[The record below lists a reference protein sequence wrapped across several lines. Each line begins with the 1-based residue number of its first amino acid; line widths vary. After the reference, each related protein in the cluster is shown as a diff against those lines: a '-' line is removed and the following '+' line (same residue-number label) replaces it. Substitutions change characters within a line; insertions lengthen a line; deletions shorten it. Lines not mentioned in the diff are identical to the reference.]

1 MSFAALP
8 ATAAWSHRDTRS
20 GFEVVY
26 FERLGDGGLRIDGC
40 TTALDEDGTWFVEY
54 SITVAADWHTRA
66 ARVTGRSL
74 SGRREVVLESTGI
87 GHWLVDG
94 KPAQRLNGCLDVDL
108 ESSALTNALPI
119 QRMDPPVGTRVATPA
134 VYIPCRRPLG
144 APARTAVSAHR
155 GRQWSLPLR
164 IPRSGLRLHQPID
177 LRRGRIGAG
186 IPGNRDSGGLISRL
200 MSRTVDRLRPRGRER
215 MDRSTS
221 TKERPPWN
229 RARSPRS

>member
-26 FERLGDGGLRIDGC
+26 FERLDDGGHRMDGC

-54 SITVAADWHTRA
+54 SITVAADWHTRT

-87 GHWLVDG
+87 GHWQVDG

-119 QRMDPPVGTRVATPA
+119 HRMDPPVGTRVATPA
-134 VYIPCRRPLG
+134 VYVRAGDLSVHRLEQQYQRTADVNG
-144 APARTAVSAHR
+144 HYRFEYLAPAFDFTSQLIYDEA
-155 GRQWSLPLR
+155 
-164 IPRSGLRLHQPID
+164 GLVLEYPGIATR
-177 LRRGRIGAG
+177 AG
-186 IPGNRDSGGLISRL
+186 
-200 MSRTVDRLRPRGRER
+200 
-215 MDRSTS
+215 
-221 TKERPPWN
+221 
-229 RARSPRS
+229 

>member
-134 VYIPCRRPLG
+134 VYIRAGDLSVHRLEQQYQRTADANG
-144 APARTAVSAHR
+144 HYRFEYLAPAFDFTSQLIYDEA
-155 GRQWSLPLR
+155 
-164 IPRSGLRLHQPID
+164 GLVLEYPGIATR
-177 LRRGRIGAG
+177 AG
-186 IPGNRDSGGLISRL
+186 
-200 MSRTVDRLRPRGRER
+200 
-215 MDRSTS
+215 
-221 TKERPPWN
+221 
-229 RARSPRS
+229 